1 MKRKIKILHLEDA
14 AADAE
19 LIARELKSGKIN
31 SEILLV
37 DDKVKFE
44 KALKDFLPDV
54 ILCDHRL
61 HSFDSHEAL
70 QMVKKAG
77 ITAPFILVTASMTD
91 EFAVAVMKDG
101 AHDYIIKDR
110 LNRLPLAVVNSIEK
124 RRLEVEQQCVHE
136 RLVLHIENTPLG
148 FIEWDSRGFAK
159 SWSKRAEEIFG
170 WSEKEFIG
178 KQKNAFS
185 QVYKE
190 DIPWVNKLTEQLI
203 RGEVLSNRIQ
213 LRNITKGRK
222 VIWCEWFN
230 SVLKD
235 ENGNVKA
242 IISLVQDITNEKL
255 LERQKDDFLSMASH
269 ELNTPVTTIKVYGHI
284 VEKMLEE
291 KGDLETMDMI
301 KRMSSQV
308 NKLTNLIRDLL
319 DITRIQKGK
328 LTYNEGFFDFNEL
341 LREVIDDTQKINRTH
356 RIKNKLDKTEIIFGD
371 KDKIAQ
377 VLNNLISNAIKY
389 SPKAGSIIVST
400 ELQKDGIKL
409 SVKDFGIGILARDH
423 KNIFQQ
429 FYRVTG
435 ANQATFPGLG
445 IGLYICAEIIT
456 REGGKIWVESVINK
470 GSTFN
475 IWLPCDHRK
484 IKLPFLN
491 NVQTQELHIEKS
503 TRLTKESMDPKLMV
517 ANRALSFQ
525 NKENK
530 KLTAELAI
538 AKTEFAFQKKK
549 LEKLEVGLNDA
560 NKRGKFPYQDVA
572 IRADITEGKVG
583 EENMKSALKEIED
596 YKFALDESSI
606 VAITDQKGIIKYV
619 NDNFCKI
626 SKYNRE
632 ELIGQDHRIIN
643 SGYHSK
649 EFIKNLWVT
658 IANGKI
664 WKDELKNKAKDGTIY
679 WVDTTIVPFM
689 NEQGKPYQY
698 IAIRSEITERK
709 KVKEL
714 IISNRELAIQ
724 SAQKEKRATELMV
737 ANKELVFQNK
747 EKEKRAAELILANK
761 ELAFQNGEKEKR
773 AAELILANKE
783 LAFQNGE
790 KEKRAAEL
798 ILANKELAFQNEEK
812 EKRAGELTIAQQKV
826 IGHSI
831 QLESINKELESFS
844 YSVSHDLRAP
854 LRAVHG
860 YARILKEDYGTQLDA
875 EASRLINNIV
885 SYSTK
890 MGQLIDDLLVFSRLG
905 RKEFVDGNI
914 QMNDIVTNLCREI
927 NNEEDNRDIQFKINE
942 LEPGHGDGTTI
953 KQVWVN
959 LISNAVKYS
968 KQKVQAI
975 IEISSRVSG
984 AEIIYSIK
992 DNGAGFDMR
1001 YSDKLFG
1008 VFQRLHTEK
1017 EFPGTGVGLAIVHRI
1032 ITKHGGKVWAE
1043 GKVNEGS
1050 VFYFTL
1056 PKS

>member
-19 LIARELKSGKIN
+19 LIARELKTGKID

-77 ITAPFILVTASMTD
+77 LTVPFILVTASMTD

-110 LNRLPLAVVNSIEK
+110 LHRLPLAVTNSIEK
-124 RRLEVEQQCVHE
+124 RSLEVEQQCAHE
-136 RLVLHIENTPLG
+136 RLVFHTENTPLG
-148 FIEWDSRGFAK
+148 FIEWDNRGFVK

-170 WSEKEFIG
+170 WSEKEFIEN
-178 KQKNAFS
+178 QKKAFS

-203 RGEVLSNRIQ
+203 RGEVVSNKIQ
-213 LRNITKGRK
+213 LRNITKDRK

-235 ENGNVKA
+235 EDGNVKT

-255 LERQKDDFLSMASH
+255 LERQKDDFLSIASH

-284 VEKMLEE
+284 VERMLEE

-301 KRMSSQV
+301 KRMSSQI
-308 NKLTNLIRDLL
+308 NKLANLIRDLL
-319 DITRIQKGK
+319 DITRIQNGK

-341 LREVIDDTQKINRTH
+341 LQEVIDDMQKINPTH
-356 RIKNKLDKTEIIFGD
+356 KIKNNSGRTETIFGD

-389 SPKAGSIIVST
+389 SPKAASIIVST
-400 ELQKDGIKL
+400 ELQKDGIKV

-435 ANQATFPGLG
+435 NNQGTFPGLG
-445 IGLYICAEIIT
+445 IGLYICSEIIK
-456 REGGKIWVESVINK
+456 REGGKIWVESIINK

-475 IWLPCDHRK
+475 IWLPFDYRN
-484 IKLPFLN
+484 IN
-491 NVQTQELHIEKS
+491 NSTAIVDIIEY
-503 TRLTKESMDPKLMV
+503 
-517 ANRALSFQ
+517 
-525 NKENK
+525 K
-530 KLTAELAI
+530 KDEEYNGNI
-538 AKTEFAFQKKK
+538 
-549 LEKLEVGLNDA
+549 
-560 NKRGKFPYQDVA
+560 
-572 IRADITEGKVG
+572 ADIVEF
-583 EENMKSALKEIED
+583 SD
-596 YKFALDESSI
+596 D
-606 VAITDQKGIIKYV
+606 AI
-619 NDNFCKI
+619 I
-626 SKYNRE
+626 SKSLDGTIKSWNKSSEKMFGYTAKQAIGKNISLIIPLEYINEEKKIIERIRDNEIIEHYETVRSDKNGKQFYVSLTVSPLKDQSGNIIGVSKIARDITFLKKSEE
-632 ELIGQDHRIIN
+632 ELIH
-643 SGYHSK
+643 
-649 EFIKNLWVT
+649 
-658 IANGKI
+658 
-664 WKDELKNKAKDGTIY
+664 
-679 WVDTTIVPFM
+679 
-689 NEQGKPYQY
+689 
-698 IAIRSEITERK
+698 
-709 KVKEL
+709 
-714 IISNRELAIQ
+714 
-724 SAQKEKRATELMV
+724 
-737 ANKELVFQNK
+737 ANKELVFQN
-747 EKEKRAAELILANK
+747 E
-761 ELAFQNGEKEKR
+761 
-773 AAELILANKE
+773 
-783 LAFQNGE
+783 E

-812 EKRAGELTIAQQKV
+812 EKRAAELIIANKELAFQNEEKEKRAAELIIANRELAFQNEEKEKRAGELNIANRELAFQNEEKEKRSARLTIANKELAFQNKEKEKRAAELTIAQQKV
-826 IGHSI
+826 IERSA
-831 QLESINKELESFS
+831 QLESVNKELESFS

-860 YARILKEDYGTQLDA
+860 YVRILKEDYGTQLDS
-875 EASRLINNIV
+875 EAGRLMNNIV
-885 SYSTK
+885 SYATK
-890 MGQLIDDLLVFSRLG
+890 MGQLIDDLLAFSRLG
-905 RKEFVDGNI
+905 RKEFVKVNI
-914 QMNDIVTNLCREI
+914 QMNDIVINLCREI
-927 NNEEDNRDIQFKINE
+927 NNEEDNRDIQFKISE
-942 LEPGHGDGTTI
+942 LEPAHGDSITI

-968 KQKVQAI
+968 KQRAKAI
-975 IEISSRVSG
+975 IEISSKLNG
-984 AEIIYSIK
+984 DEIIYSIK

-1001 YSDKLFG
+1001 YADKLFG

-1017 EFPGTGVGLAIVHRI
+1017 EFQGTGVGLAIVHRI
-1032 ITKHGGKVWAE
+1032 ISKHGGKVWAE

-1056 PKS
+1056 QKS